1 MTIQT
6 MVVIPVYNGKNYLPP
21 LLDSLLPQVSL
32 ERIILVDNGSND
44 RSIETVCEKY
54 GRSLTVLSCGENQ
67 GFGSACNLGIQKAL
81 ATDTRWVLILNQDL
95 IIEPSAVERA
105 IEAAESAP
113 RIGLLA
119 FYQMNYSG
127 DAIDPVF
134 RKFLPPSYW
143 DDLLLRR
150 PQLTYDVPF
159 VPAAAILLNADCVRE
174 LGGFDPLYFMY
185 LEDRDLCHRLNTN
198 GWKVTIAPAARV
210 RHDCGQIRAD
220 RRSLR
225 WNLNWYRSRM
235 IYHLK
240 SSPRSPTV
248 AFLTGLKHVLPS
260 WSPSGALHGLIAWLR
275 CLPLL
280 PKIASHRQHLPK
292 SSATPAEERR

>member
-1 MTIQT
+1 
-6 MVVIPVYNGKNYLPP
+6 MVVIPAYNGKNYLTR
-21 LLDSLLPQVSL
+21 LLESLLPQVSR
-32 ERIILVDNGSND
+32 ERIILVDNGSDD
-44 RSIETVCEKY
+44 RSIETIREKY
-54 GRSLTVLSCGENQ
+54 GRSLTVLSCGENR
-67 GFGSACNLGIQKAL
+67 GFGFACNLGIQTAL
-81 ATDTRWVLILNQDL
+81 DTDARWILILNQDL
-95 IIEPSAVERA
+95 IIEPEAVALA
-105 IEAAESAP
+105 IEAAESVP

-119 FYQMNYSG
+119 FYQMNYAG
-127 DAIDPVF
+127 DAIDSVF

-174 LGGFDPLYFMY
+174 VGGFDPLYFMY
-185 LEDRDLCHRLNTN
+185 LEDRDLCHRLNTH

-220 RRSLR
+220 RKSLR

-235 IYHLK
+235 IYHMK

-248 AFLTGLKHVLPS
+248 ALLSGLKHVLPS
-260 WSPSGALHGLIAWLR
+260 WSITETIHWLIAWLR
-275 CLPLL
+275 CLLLL
-280 PKIASHRQHLPK
+280 PKIASHRRHLPRV
-292 SSATPAEERR
+292 SVSPAKKRP